1 MGKIWT
7 NFSTNINKL
16 YDYTFGYQIVNTY
29 DYTKAITVAIKEFA
43 PDKIILLG
51 PGNSLGAP
59 TAQILIKENWLEM
72 DSKESFQ
79 VIQDEKNFI
88 ISMSRKDQRLQVCK

>member
-1 MGKIWT
+1 M
-7 NFSTNINKL
+7 NINKRSARLIVLLL
-16 YDYTFGYQIVNTY
+16 YISLTSK
-29 DYTKAITVAIKEFA
+29 TKAITVAIKEFA

-79 VIQDEKNFI
+79 AIQDEKNYI
-88 ISMSRKDQRLQVCK
+88 ISMSRRDQRLQVCKQ

>member
-1 MGKIWT
+1 M
-7 NFSTNINKL
+7 
-16 YDYTFGYQIVNTY
+16 
-29 DYTKAITVAIKEFA
+29 AIKEFA

-79 VIQDEKNFI
+79 VIQNEKNYI
-88 ISMSRKDQRLQVCK
+88 ISMSRNDQRLQVCK